1 MNNLALF
8 RLKLLTRCQ
17 QEFLKDWLEKL
28 NEVRNDP
35 NLNEDDKTEKEILLK
50 KRYTGHMIFIGN
62 LPLLYNLNM
71 ASTRLLLFSGE
82 LFLLDLVRSST
93 MRDCVARLMD
103 SKEVILLQPT
113 HGFKHPCTFL
123 YII

>member
-1 MNNLALF
+1 MNNLTLF

-62 LPLLYNLNM
+62 L
-71 ASTRLLLFSGE
+71 LLF
-82 LFLLDLVRSST
+82 L
-93 MRDCVARLMD
+93 
-103 SKEVILLQPT
+103 
-113 HGFKHPCTFL
+113 
-123 YII
+123 

>member
-1 MNNLALF
+1 MNNLTLF

-62 LPLLYNLNM
+62 LPL
-71 ASTRLLLFSGE
+71 
-82 LFLLDLVRSST
+82 FL
-93 MRDCVARLMD
+93 
-103 SKEVILLQPT
+103 
-113 HGFKHPCTFL
+113 
-123 YII
+123 

>member
-1 MNNLALF
+1 MNSLTLF

-62 LPLLYNLNM
+62 L
-71 ASTRLLLFSGE
+71 LLF
-82 LFLLDLVRSST
+82 L
-93 MRDCVARLMD
+93 
-103 SKEVILLQPT
+103 
-113 HGFKHPCTFL
+113 
-123 YII
+123 

>member
-1 MNNLALF
+1 MKALRRIQEVNLGISILPTCEDKDLNNLTLF

-62 LPLLYNLNM
+62 L
-71 ASTRLLLFSGE
+71 
-82 LFLLDLVRSST
+82 LFL
-93 MRDCVARLMD
+93 
-103 SKEVILLQPT
+103 
-113 HGFKHPCTFL
+113 
-123 YII
+123 